1 MPSSL
6 DSMREKLASSTE
18 NLPYKDEETDYQDA
32 TKDQPQGGE
41 EHEFDEYESFHEY
54 NSTHTPYRKPIYR
67 RKRYV
72 VGCLIATVVFLA
84 IFIPLFLNFAL
95 PAIAQV
101 MMDKAGMTV
110 VQMNM
115 TNPGETEMTV
125 SVLATV
131 SGIPKLFSASM
142 EFTQTVEVA
151 WDGYLLGNMSLAT
164 VYVKKGKGD
173 ILQTTI
179 LQIQNTT
186 AFGEFS
192 KVMVR
197 VRRARFYY
205 WII

>member
-18 NLPYKDEETDYQDA
+18 DLPYKDEETDYQDA
-32 TKDQPQGGE
+32 AKDHSQGQ
-41 EHEFDEYESFHEY
+41 EHEFEEYESFHEY
-54 NSTHTPYRKPIYR
+54 NSVHKPYRKPIYR
-67 RKRYV
+67 RKRYI
-72 VGCLIATVVFLA
+72 VGCLVATVVFLA
-84 IFIPLFLNFAL
+84 IFIPLFLKFAL

-101 MMDKAGMTV
+101 MMNKAGMNV
-110 VQMNM
+110 LQLNM

-142 EFTQTVEVA
+142 EFTKTVDIA

-173 ILQTTI
+173 ILQTTT

-186 AFGEFS
+186 AFGEFA
-192 KVMVR
+192 KVMVSLR
-197 VRRARFYY
+197 TLIF
-205 WII
+205 